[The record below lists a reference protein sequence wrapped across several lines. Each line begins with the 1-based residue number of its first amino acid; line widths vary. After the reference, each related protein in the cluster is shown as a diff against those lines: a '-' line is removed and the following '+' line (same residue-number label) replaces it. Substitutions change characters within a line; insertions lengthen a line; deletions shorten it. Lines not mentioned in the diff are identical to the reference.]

1 MTKKS
6 RDCSDRRSWN
16 QTMFYIFAWK
26 MTETI
31 MINFLQLISAALLY
45 SFIDIALFGDKT
57 VGNWFSSN
65 RLINRLI
72 IATLPKTGGG
82 EFFCHLHLFLLNSL
96 TGNKSIGSHRSEQ
109 NATFSG
115 CSFSNVSI
123 CIFHLDQKKRRILK
137 MPDRVWHFWLSSF
150 HYLIFYKLND

>member
-1 MTKKS
+1 
-6 RDCSDRRSWN
+6 
-16 QTMFYIFAWK
+16 MFYIFAWK

-31 MINFLQLISAALLY
+31 MTNFLQLISAALLY

-82 EFFCHLHLFLLNSL
+82 EFV
-96 TGNKSIGSHRSEQ
+96 
-109 NATFSG
+109 
-115 CSFSNVSI
+115 SNVIVI
-123 CIFHLDQKKRRILK
+123 CTYFC
-137 MPDRVWHFWLSSF
+137 
-150 HYLIFYKLND
+150 